1 MGARSVFHSA
11 AHAECQAFTL
21 LFLCWLQGC
30 HGGRPVTLIG
40 CSMGAR
46 LVFHCLLELAR
57 LGLRGCVENVI
68 LLGAPLSCRCG
79 SGKGAI
85 FGGHV
90 LKGSDNGMAGPQGLC
105 GERHTARG
113 TPQLQVGREGG
124 REDKGGSA
132 YQLPCLQFL
141 QKLRVDQLLCCM
153 CSSTQ
158 YSLLHG
164 SPGVQVQLIALQP
177 VHMCPDVCLLAWVI
191 FTPMTLCVWSAWTLS
206 GLSCLT
212 AAVLLAASGLLLSH
226 VQFPC
231 AVWSSSPRG
240 STQCMQSCAEG
251 SDRRWIVPAG
261 PCVDR
266 PPHVMLLIVVF
277 RIFCCCCCCAAT
289 QA

>member
-177 VHMCPDVCLLAWVI
+177 YSTYVPRRL
-191 FTPMTLCVWSAWTLS
+191 P
-206 GLSCLT
+206 SCLGDLHT
-212 AAVLLAASGLLLSH
+212 DDSVCVVSLDALGPFLL
-226 VQFPC
+226 
-231 AVWSSSPRG
+231 
-240 STQCMQSCAEG
+240 
-251 SDRRWIVPAG
+251 D
-261 PCVDR
+261 
-266 PPHVMLLIVVF
+266 
-277 RIFCCCCCCAAT
+277 CCCAAGSIRS
-289 QA
+289 AAVPCSVSMCRLE